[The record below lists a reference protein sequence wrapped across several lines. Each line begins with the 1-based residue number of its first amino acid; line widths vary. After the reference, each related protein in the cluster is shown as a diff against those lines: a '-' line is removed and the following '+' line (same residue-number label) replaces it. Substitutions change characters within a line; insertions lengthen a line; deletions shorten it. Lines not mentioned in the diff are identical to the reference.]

1 MAIEE
6 MDDRATPDDGARSD
20 SPVRST
26 GSDADRSIGI
36 RTMAD
41 RTSDDRTDGDRIDRD
56 RDRTTGDR
64 RIEDRTMSD
73 RTTGDDV
80 GRCGSPSRADPA
92 VDSDPVRDADPVRR
106 PRAVTIPG
114 RWMPIATV
122 LVLALA
128 ACRLAESPPAAAQSR
143 DSRTTASSSD
153 ARPGQRAGTFSGTA
167 AARPVA
173 WKYLLHLPRSY
184 AEADTARWPMI
195 VYLHGGSMRG
205 DDPERLRQAGL
216 PRVADGDPGFPF
228 VVLSPQLPAG
238 EQWSD
243 PEALVALIDHVQGT
257 HRIDPTRIYLTG
269 HSLGGAGTWLAAYR
283 YPDRFAAIAPM
294 AGFGVPWWSLTLRRT
309 PARVVH
315 GDQDTIVP
323 LRESTEI
330 VDALRRDGGEAELVV
345 LAGRGHFILDAYED
359 PALYAWLL
367 RHRKP

>member
-6 MDDRATPDDGARSD
+6 TGDRTTPDDARSD
-20 SPVRST
+20 SHP
-26 GSDADRSIGI
+26 GADRAIG
-36 RTMAD
+36 D
-41 RTSDDRTDGDRIDRD
+41 RTSDDRTDGDR
-56 RDRTTGDR
+56 TMGD
-64 RIEDRTMSD
+64 
-73 RTTGDDV
+73 DDV
-80 GRCGSPSRADPA
+80 GRCGSSFLPMPTT
-92 VDSDPVRDADPVRR
+92 DADPVRR
-106 PRAVTIPG
+106 PRAVPIPG

-128 ACRLAESPPAAAQSR
+128 ACRLAESPRAAA
-143 DSRTTASSSD
+143 RTADARAAASS
-153 ARPGQRAGTFSGTA
+153 AGAMPGQRAGTFRGTA

-184 AEADTARWPMI
+184 AQADTVRWPMI

-205 DDPERLRQAGL
+205 GDPERLRQAGL
-216 PRVADGDPGFPF
+216 PRVAEGDPGFPF

-243 PEALVALIDHVQGT
+243 PEALVALIDHVRAT
-257 HRIDPTRIYLTG
+257 HRIDPTRVYLTG

-330 VDALRRDGGEAELVV
+330 VDALRRDGGEAELIV
-345 LAGRGHFILDAYED
+345 LAGRDHFILDAYED

>member
-1 MAIEE
+1 M
-6 MDDRATPDDGARSD
+6 
-20 SPVRST
+20 
-26 GSDADRSIGI
+26 
-36 RTMAD
+36 
-41 RTSDDRTDGDRIDRD
+41 
-56 RDRTTGDR
+56 
-64 RIEDRTMSD
+64 
-73 RTTGDDV
+73 GDDV
-80 GRCGSPSRADPA
+80 GRCESSSLPIPAIDADPA
-92 VDSDPVRDADPVRR
+92 RR
-106 PRAVTIPG
+106 PRAVPIPG

-128 ACRLAESPPAAAQSR
+128 ACRLAESPRAAAQ
-143 DSRTTASSSD
+143 TAD
-153 ARPGQRAGTFSGTA
+153 ARPAASVDAIPGQRAGSFSGTA

-216 PRVADGDPGFPF
+216 PRVAEDDPAFPF

-238 EQWSD
+238 QQWSD
-243 PEALVALIDHVQGT
+243 PEALMALIDHVRAT
-257 HRIDPTRIYLTG
+257 HRIDPARIYLTG

-283 YPDRFAAIAPM
+283 FPDRFAAIAPM
-294 AGFGVPWWSLTLRRT
+294 AGLGVPWWSLSLRRT

-315 GDQDTIVP
+315 GDQDTLVP
-323 LRESTEI
+323 LRESAEMAEAI
-330 VDALRRDGGEAELVV
+330 RSDGGEAELVV
-345 LAGRGHFILDAYED
+345 LAGRDHFILDAYED